1 MKTILDK
8 INKADEIQASK
19 VELGK
24 HELELSTIKI
34 LEEDAVRMKKG
45 LDKLKALRIEMK
57 KTYLDSIDGANT
69 NWANFKQ
76 KAKELG
82 LNPDDFPLVKN
93 FVDRQRDLD
102 DAFYLPNKL

>member
-1 MKTILDK
+1 MNTLKTIYDK
-8 INKADEIQASK
+8 LADK
-19 VELGK
+19 TELAK
-24 HELELSTIKI
+24 HELELSTLKM
-34 LEEDAVRMKKG
+34 LEDDAIRMKKG

-57 KTYLDSIDGANT
+57 KTYLDSIDKANT
-69 NWANFKQ
+69 NWGDFKQ

-82 LNPDDFPLVKN
+82 LAPDSFPIVKS